1 MAHYAMAGATGPRN
15 DYMSISA
22 PYDLESIKL
31 PRLAGGRLRLVTRL
45 LENRLTRPLLLG
57 RLLHSSGIEKLRALV
72 VEDEP
77 SFQPYTFW
85 DSPVPRLEIASV
97 STLLDT
103 VSSCRRH
110 PTGFTG
116 VLDYAQAYE
125 SGAATPEDVAH
136 RVLDAIAD
144 SDAHDPALRLFIACR
159 ADAVMEQA
167 LASTQRWRTGKPL
180 GPFDGVPVAVKDEF
194 DQLPYGTTLGS
205 AFLGSRP
212 PHEEATA
219 VARLREAG
227 AVLLG
232 KTNMHEF
239 GLGVT
244 GANPHHGAA
253 RNPYHP
259 GHYAGGSSGGSA
271 AAVAAGLC
279 PVAIGTDGGGSVRIP
294 AAFCGV
300 VGLKP
305 TYGRISGF
313 GTPGQGCSVCQ
324 PGPIGASVGDV
335 ALAYAVIAGPDA
347 RDRKSLVQPPVSL
360 RGLAAADLNGL
371 TLGVYRPWFTHAD
384 PAIVE
389 CCQALLKAFEKR
401 GARLKEV
408 QIPEL
413 DTARIAHAVT
423 ILSELAALLEPYYD
437 LHRREVSRE
446 VRIHWVLARAL
457 SARDYL
463 QAQRIRTRTTAHF
476 YRALQEA
483 DVIVTPTTG
492 CTAPPIR
499 ADALRWG
506 ESDIGL
512 TMDIMRFAVPANFAG
527 LPAITFPAGH
537 DAQGLPIGMHAV
549 ARPWEEHVLLN
560 LAHAAE
566 RFVERRP
573 GVLHYSLL
581 NNQGRPAGS
590 QLPASR
596 DAGAQ

>member
-1 MAHYAMAGATGPRN
+1 
-15 DYMSISA
+15 MSISS
-22 PYDLESIKL
+22 PYDLETIKL
-31 PRLAGGRLRLVTRL
+31 PRLAGGKLRWVTRL

-57 RLLHSSGIEKLRALV
+57 RMLRSSGVEKLRSLL

-77 SFQPYTFW
+77 SLQPYTFW
-85 DSPVPRLEIASV
+85 DNPVPGMEVASV

-103 VSSCRRH
+103 VTGCRQGR
-110 PTGFTG
+110 TGFAG
-116 VLDYAQAYE
+116 VLDYTHAYE
-125 SGAATPEDVAH
+125 TGMTTPEEVAQ
-136 RVLDAIAD
+136 RVLAAIAE
-144 SDAHDPALRLFIACR
+144 SEAHDPALRIFIACH
-159 ADAVMEQA
+159 AEAVMEQA
-167 LASTQRWRTGKPL
+167 LASTKRWRNGKSL

-212 PHEEATA
+212 PYEEATA

-227 AVLLG
+227 AMLLG

-244 GANPHHGAA
+244 GANPHFGAA

-271 AAVAAGLC
+271 SAVAAGLC
-279 PVAIGTDGGGSVRIP
+279 PVAIGADGGGSIRIP

-324 PGPIGASVGDV
+324 PGPIGANVRDV
-335 ALAYAVIAGPDA
+335 ALAYALIAGPDP
-347 RDRKSLVQPPVSL
+347 RDRKSLIQPPVSL
-360 RGLAAADLNGL
+360 RGLAASDLNGM
-371 TLGVYRPWFTHAD
+371 TLGVFRPWFTHAD
-384 PAIVE
+384 LPIVE
-389 CCQALLKAFEKR
+389 CCQSLLKDLEKR
-401 GARLKEV
+401 GARIKEV

-423 ILSELAALLEPYYD
+423 ILSELAASLEPYYD
-437 LHRREVSRE
+437 LHRREISRE
-446 VRIHWVLARAL
+446 LRINWVLARAL

-476 YRALQEA
+476 YRVLQEV

-492 CTAPPIR
+492 CTAPPIK
-499 ADALRWG
+499 ADAVPWG
-506 ESDIGL
+506 ESDISL

-527 LPAITFPAGH
+527 LPAISFPAGY
-537 DAQGLPIGMHAV
+537 DAQGLPIGLHAIG
-549 ARPWEEHVLLN
+549 RPWEEHVLLS
-560 LAHAAE
+560 LASAAE
-566 RFVERRP
+566 RLVERRFGAVHYAVLNSSP
-573 GVLHYSLL
+573 GVENHEM
-581 NNQGRPAGS
+581 
-590 QLPASR
+590 PASH